1 MSHPRNRRK
10 EKRSPSLRRR
20 NFVTAVQIRAVAP
33 AEEPY
38 APGEDVVVELAPE
51 ACQLVRP

>member
-1 MSHPRNRRK
+1 MSDPRNRRK

-20 NFVTAVQIRAVAP
+20 NFVKAVQIRAVAP

-51 ACQLVRP
+51 ACRLVRP